1 MRRGLGLKRP
11 TTFLALAAAITLA
24 AAGCASK
31 PDDSTSSASGS
42 DKGSCK
48 IAIDNGSGTGFPFP
62 NAGAQGIEEAAKSL
76 GCTIIAN
83 LDGKNDV
90 QTEAAN
96 VQNIIAQKPDGV
108 VMIPAN
114 AAEAAKFVDQF
125 SAAGIKVVSYHS
137 IIGADRKIDDVY
149 PKLSALVIENETGAG
164 EQTGQAMLKA
174 LPNGGNV
181 AVIIGAPGY
190 AENTLRVEKFKTA
203 TAGKFT
209 IVAEQPGGWV
219 ADQGQSACASILNAH
234 PDLVGIYAISDDMGV
249 GCQKAVAAAKSKALV
264 FGVGGSKLGVEAI
277 KTGGL
282 TGTICY
288 KPVDGGKKAAEE
300 LKKAI
305 DDENYGTA
313 KLVFYDTPSIDKSN
327 VADCDPQW

>member
-11 TTFLALAAAITLA
+11 ITCVALAGAVALAL
-24 AAGCASK
+24 AGCASE
-31 PDDSTSSASGS
+31 PENTASGDS
-42 DKGSCK
+42 GSGGCR

-62 NAGAQGIEEAAKSL
+62 NAGAQGIEEAANSL
-76 GCTIIAN
+76 GCEVIAN

-137 IIGADRKIDDVY
+137 IIGADRAIDDVY

-219 ADQGQSACASILNAH
+219 ADQGQAACASILNAH

-249 GCQKAVAAAKSKALV
+249 GCQKAVAAAKSEALV

-277 KTGGL
+277 KDGGL

-288 KPVDGGKKAAEE
+288 KPVDGGKRAAEE

-305 DDENYGTA
+305 DDTNYGTA

>member
-1 MRRGLGLKRP
+1 MRRGLGLKSP
-11 TTFLALAAAITLA
+11 LTTVALAGAVALA
-24 AAGCASK
+24 MAGCASEPEK
-31 PDDSTSSASGS
+31 TASSGS
-42 DKGSCK
+42 GGDGCR

-76 GCTIIAN
+76 GCEVIAN

-137 IIGADRKIDDVY
+137 IIGADRAIDDVY
-149 PKLSALVIENETGAG
+149 PKLSALVIEDETGAG

-203 TAGKFT
+203 TAGKFK

-219 ADQGQSACASILNAH
+219 ADQGQAACASILNAN

-264 FGVGGSKLGVEAI
+264 FGIGGSKLGVEAI

-313 KLVFYDTPSIDKSN
+313 KLVFYDTPSITKSN

>member
-11 TTFLALAAAITLA
+11 ITYVALAGAVALA
-24 AAGCASK
+24 VAGCASE
-31 PDDSTSSASGS
+31 PETTASSGS
-42 DKGSCK
+42 GGDGCR

-62 NAGAQGIEEAAKSL
+62 NAGAQGIEAAAKSL
-76 GCTIIAN
+76 GCEVIAN

-137 IIGADRKIDDVY
+137 IIGADRAIDDVY

-164 EQTGQAMLKA
+164 EQTGQAMLEA

-219 ADQGQSACASILNAH
+219 ADQGQAACASILNAH

-249 GCQKAVAAAKSKALV
+249 GCQKAVAAAKSTALV

-277 KTGGL
+277 KDGGL

-305 DDENYGTA
+305 DDKNYGTA

>member
-11 TTFLALAAAITLA
+11 ITYVALAASVALA
-24 AAGCASK
+24 MAGCASE
-31 PDDSTSSASGS
+31 PENTASSGS
-42 DKGSCK
+42 KSDGCR

-62 NAGAQGIEEAAKSL
+62 NAGAQGIEEAAKSI
-76 GCTIIAN
+76 GCEIIAN

-125 SAAGIKVVSYHS
+125 TAAGIKVVSYHS

-149 PKLSALVIENETGAG
+149 PKLSALVIEDETGAG

-249 GCQKAVAAAKSKALV
+249 GCQKAVAAAKSTALV

-277 KTGGL
+277 KNGGL

-305 DDENYGTA
+305 QDENYGTA